1 MGKRSIDE
9 TTVAE
14 ESKEAKREA
23 KRLKKEKKAKKA
35 EIAEERGESAIADG
49 ESNGVEKI
57 GKEEQELSKE
67 ERKALKRAKKE
78 QAKAEISHEA
88 AENVADAT
96 GDAETSAKAERK
108 AQKQAEKAAKK
119 AKKAALVSNDTTNG
133 AAEPVS
139 ANGAA
144 QSARPEATGYSEDAG
159 LAALPQS
166 EVDVF
171 IKEKQI
177 TVEDPRN
184 QLYRPIT
191 AFKYLPV
198 DDSQRAPFAG
208 FSAPTPIQ
216 AAVWP
221 YLLAGR
227 DVVGVAETGSGKTLA
242 FGVPCIKYIASLGKQ
257 ERRGIKSCIVS
268 PTRELAVQIFEQ
280 LVKIAEPAGV
290 KVIVVYGGTSKDD
303 QRATIKGSHVV
314 VATPGRL
321 NDFVQEGSLDLS
333 GVQYLVLDE
342 ADRMLDKGFE
352 PEIRKIVSATPST
365 GRQTLMFTATWPPS
379 VRTLADTFMDKPVK
393 INIGDNLSGELRAN
407 MRIIQEVEV
416 TTQVEKQPR
425 LIDLLRQYQSGKNK
439 NDRILVFCL
448 YKKEATRIEEFI
460 RRRNFNVGGIHGDL
474 SQQKRTESLEAFKAG
489 KVPILVATDVAAR
502 GLDIPAVKVVINV
515 TFPLTVED
523 YVHRIGR
530 TGRAG
535 QDGRAITFFTD
546 AEKGL
551 AGGLI
556 NVLKAAGQP
565 VPEELMKF
573 GTTVKKKGHD
583 AYGAFFKDTDG
594 MKKATK
600 ITFD

>member
-1 MGKRSIDE
+1 MGKRLHDE
-9 TTVAE
+9 TAVAD
-14 ESKEAKREA
+14 ESKDAKREA

-35 EIAEERGESAIADG
+35 EDVADG
-49 ESNGVEKI
+49 AVEEVERKTEN
-57 GKEEQELSKE
+57 KSELSKE

-78 QAKAEISHEA
+78 QAKAESGHEA
-88 AENVADAT
+88 AESAADAT
-96 GDAETSAKAERK
+96 GDAETAAKAERK
-108 AQKQAEKAAKK
+108 ALKQAEKAAKK
-119 AKKAALVSNDTTNG
+119 AKKGLEVAEEADNADDQVASAVTTAA
-133 AAEPVS
+133 AAS
-139 ANGAA
+139 AVA
-144 QSARPEATGYSEDAG
+144 SGYAEDAG
-159 LAALPQS
+159 LAGLPQS
-166 EVDVF
+166 EIDAFV
-171 IKEKQI
+171 KEKQL

-198 DDSQRAPFAG
+198 DESQRAPFAG
-208 FSAPTPIQ
+208 FTAPTPIQ

-242 FGVPCIKYIASLGKQ
+242 FGVPCIRYIAGLEKK
-257 ERRGIKSCIVS
+257 ERKAIKSCIVS
-268 PTRELAVQIFEQ
+268 PTRELAVQIYEQ
-280 LVKIAEPAGV
+280 LVKIAEPAGI
-290 KVIVVYGGTSKDD
+290 KVTCIYGGTNKDE
-303 QRATIKGSHVV
+303 QRAKIKGTNVV

-333 GVQYLVLDE
+333 SVGYLVLDE

-352 PEIRKIVSATPST
+352 PEIRKIVSATPQS

-379 VRTLADTFMDKPVK
+379 VRSLADTFMSQPVK
-393 INIGDNLSGELRAN
+393 VTIGDNTSGELRAN
-407 MRIIQEVEV
+407 TRIVQEVEV
-416 TTQVEKQPR
+416 MGQHDKQNR
-425 LIDLLRQYQSGKNK
+425 LIELLKQYQSGKNK

-489 KVPILVATDVAAR
+489 KVPTLVATDVAAR
-502 GLDIPAVKVVINV
+502 GLDIPAVRVVINV

-535 QDGRAITFFTD
+535 ADGRAITFFTD
-546 AEKGL
+546 QEKGL

-556 NVLKAAGQP
+556 NVLKSANQP

-583 AYGAFFKDTDG
+583 AYGAFYKDTEG
-594 MKKATK
+594 MKQATK

>member
-1 MGKRSIDE
+1 MGKRLHDE
-9 TTVAE
+9 IAVAD
-14 ESKEAKREA
+14 ESKDAKREA

-35 EIAEERGESAIADG
+35 EGVADG
-49 ESNGVEKI
+49 AVDEVERKTED
-57 GKEEQELSKE
+57 KCELSKE

-78 QAKAEISHEA
+78 QAKAESGHEA
-88 AENVADAT
+88 AESAADAT
-96 GDAETSAKAERK
+96 GDAETVAKAERK
-108 AQKQAEKAAKK
+108 ALKQAEKAAKK
-119 AKKAALVSNDTTNG
+119 AKKGVEVAEKADDADVHVASAATT
-133 AAEPVS
+133 AAAAS
-139 ANGAA
+139 AVA
-144 QSARPEATGYSEDAG
+144 SGYAEDAG
-159 LAALPQS
+159 LASLPQS
-166 EVDVF
+166 EIDAFV
-171 IKEKQI
+171 KEKQL

-198 DDSQRAPFAG
+198 DESQRAPFAG
-208 FSAPTPIQ
+208 FTAPTPIQ

-242 FGVPCIKYIASLGKQ
+242 FGVPCIRYIAGLEKK
-257 ERRGIKSCIVS
+257 ERKAIKSCIVS
-268 PTRELAVQIFEQ
+268 PTRELAVQIYEQ
-280 LVKIAEPAGV
+280 LVKIAEPAGI
-290 KVIVVYGGTSKDD
+290 KVTCIYGGTNKDE
-303 QRATIKGSHVV
+303 QRAKIRGTNVV

-333 GVQYLVLDE
+333 SVGYLVLDE

-352 PEIRKIVSATPST
+352 PEIRKIVSATPQS

-379 VRTLADTFMDKPVK
+379 VRSLADTFMSQPVK
-393 INIGDNLSGELRAN
+393 VTIGDNTSGELRAN
-407 MRIIQEVEV
+407 TRIIQEVEV
-416 TTQVEKQPR
+416 MAQHDKQNR
-425 LIDLLRQYQSGKNK
+425 LIELLKQYQSGKNK

-489 KVPILVATDVAAR
+489 KVPTLVATDVAAR
-502 GLDIPAVKVVINV
+502 GLDIPAVRVVINV

-535 QDGRAITFFTD
+535 ADGRAITFFTD
-546 AEKGL
+546 QEKGL

-556 NVLKAAGQP
+556 NVLKSANQP

-583 AYGAFFKDTDG
+583 AYGAFYKDTEG
-594 MKKATK
+594 MKQATK

>member
-1 MGKRSIDE
+1 MGKRLHDE
-9 TTVAE
+9 AAVAD
-14 ESKEAKREA
+14 ESKDAKREA

-35 EIAEERGESAIADG
+35 EDVADG
-49 ESNGVEKI
+49 SGNAVANGEVKD
-57 GKEEQELSKE
+57 KSELSKE

-78 QAKAEISHEA
+78 QAKAESGHEA
-88 AENVADAT
+88 AESAADAT
-96 GDAETSAKAERK
+96 GDAETAAKAERK
-108 AQKQAEKAAKK
+108 ALKQAEKAAKK
-119 AKKAALVSNDTTNG
+119 AKKGVEVAEEAGNADVNVVATATTAG
-133 AAEPVS
+133 AAAPAVAS
-139 ANGAA
+139 
-144 QSARPEATGYSEDAG
+144 GYAEDAG
-159 LAALPQS
+159 LAGLPQS
-166 EVDVF
+166 EIDAFV
-171 IKEKQI
+171 KEKQL

-198 DDSQRAPFAG
+198 DESQRAPFAG
-208 FSAPTPIQ
+208 FTAPTPIQ

-242 FGVPCIKYIASLGKQ
+242 FGVPCIRYIAGLEKK
-257 ERRGIKSCIVS
+257 ERKAIKSCIVS
-268 PTRELAVQIFEQ
+268 PTRELAVQIHEQ
-280 LVKIAEPAGV
+280 LVKIAEPAGI
-290 KVIVVYGGTSKDD
+290 KVTCVYGGTNKDE
-303 QRATIKGSHVV
+303 QRAKIRGTNVV

-333 GVQYLVLDE
+333 GVGYLVLDE

-352 PEIRKIVSATPST
+352 PEIRKIVSATPQS

-379 VRTLADTFMDKPVK
+379 VRSLADTFMSQPVK
-393 INIGDNLSGELRAN
+393 VTIGDNTSGELRAN
-407 MRIIQEVEV
+407 TRIVQEVEV
-416 TTQVEKQPR
+416 MGQHDKQNR
-425 LIDLLRQYQSGKNK
+425 LIDLLKQYQSGKNK

-489 KVPILVATDVAAR
+489 KVPTLVATDVAAR
-502 GLDIPAVKVVINV
+502 GLDIPAVRVVINV

-535 QDGRAITFFTD
+535 ADGRAITFFTD
-546 AEKGL
+546 QEKGL

-556 NVLKAAGQP
+556 NVLKSANQP

-583 AYGAFFKDTDG
+583 AYGAFYKDTEG
-594 MKKATK
+594 MKQATK